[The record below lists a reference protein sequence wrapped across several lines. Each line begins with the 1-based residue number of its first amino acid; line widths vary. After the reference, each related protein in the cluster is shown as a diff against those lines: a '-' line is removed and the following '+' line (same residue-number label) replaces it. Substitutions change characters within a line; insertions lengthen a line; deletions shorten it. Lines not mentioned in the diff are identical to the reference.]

1 MNLADVLAF
10 VMLAAL
16 VLYVLLGGAD
26 FGGGIWDLL
35 ATGPRAK
42 EQRRA
47 IEAAIA
53 PVWEANHV
61 WLIVVIVLLFTCFPL
76 GFSVASIALHIPLTL
91 MLFGIVLRGS
101 AFVFR
106 QYGGKEHDRRWGT
119 VFATASLITP
129 FFLGLSLGAITAGK
143 IRVENETV
151 ISNLY
156 EPWLGAFPVAVGVF
170 TLVLCAY
177 LAAVYLTAENAD
189 DEDLARDFRFRA
201 IVTSVAV
208 ALLAVL
214 VASVSNEAPHF
225 RAALLGSWWSVPL
238 QVATALAAAAAL
250 LALWTRRFEL
260 ARVFA
265 IVQVALIVFGW
276 GLAQRPYL
284 IAPDVEI
291 HEAAAPPSTLR
302 LVAGAL
308 ALGSLVLFPSL
319 AGMFRVFK
327 LPGKGS

>member
-1 MNLADVLAF
+1 
-10 VMLAAL
+10 
-16 VLYVLLGGAD
+16 
-26 FGGGIWDLL
+26 
-35 ATGPRAK
+35 
-42 EQRRA
+42 
-47 IEAAIA
+47 
-53 PVWEANHV
+53 
-61 WLIVVIVLLFTCFPL
+61 
-76 GFSVASIALHIPLTL
+76 
-91 MLFGIVLRGS
+91 
-101 AFVFR
+101 
-106 QYGGKEHDRRWGT
+106 
-119 VFATASLITP
+119 
-129 FFLGLSLGAITAGK
+129 GAITAGK

-308 ALGSLVLFPSL
+308 TLGSLVLFPSL

>member
-1 MNLADVLAF
+1 MVLADVIAF
-10 VMLAAL
+10 AMLTAL

-35 ATGPRAK
+35 ATGPRAR

-61 WLIVVIVLLFTCFPL
+61 WLILVIVLLFTCFPL
-76 GFSVASIALHIPLTL
+76 AFSVASIALHVPLTL

-106 QYGGKEHDRRWGT
+106 QYGGKEHDSRWGM
-119 VFATASLITP
+119 VFAVASLITP
-129 FFLGLSLGAITAGK
+129 FFLGICLGAITAGG
-143 IRVENETV
+143 IRVEDEMV
-151 ISNLY
+151 VSSLY
-156 EPWLGAFPVAVGVF
+156 EPWLGAFPVAVGAF

-177 LAAVYLTAENAD
+177 LAAVYLTAENAA
-189 DEDLARDFRFRA
+189 DEGLLRDFRFRA

-208 ALLAVL
+208 ALMAVL

-238 QVATALAAAAAL
+238 QIATALAALVAL
-250 LALWTRRFEL
+250 LALWTHRYEL
-260 ARVFA
+260 ARIAA
-265 IVQVALIVFGW
+265 IAQVAFIVFGW

-291 HEAAAPPSTLR
+291 HEAAAPPLTLR
-302 LVAGAL
+302 LVAWAL

-319 AGMFRVFK
+319 SGLLRIFK
-327 LPGKGS
+327 LPGRR